1 MAHSAKVSQLSVTG
15 SRFNGPSNSST
26 SSSTSVTPI
35 SEPGSEP
42 KSFVTPT
49 SWNEAVEE
57 AYRLITYSRF
67 LLYNVYYTY
76 FYIPG
81 SVCIICRFQVAGY
94 RDEREY
100 RAVRGS
106 HAPLDRWPANGYVK
120 KLQRRD
126 GCFYYFDQRRE
137 LIDRDV
143 GKYRIYQY

>member
-1 MAHSAKVSQLSVTG
+1 MAHSANVSQLSITG

-42 KSFVTPT
+42 KSYVTPT
-49 SWNEAVEE
+49 SWNDAVEE
-57 AYRLITYSRF
+57 AYRFNTIFFLYIVYSFQALINR
-67 LLYNVYYTY
+67 
-76 FYIPG
+76 
-81 SVCIICRFQVAGY
+81 ICRFQVAGY

-106 HAPLDRWPANGYVK
+106 HAPLGRWPANGYVK